1 MDCAVSSVSF
11 EGINV
16 TDCMNI
22 ADSFIPTAGVDGLLP
37 MVTYFFMVVATYAF
51 LSFFVFALVTR
62 PTTALTAQSPLT
74 NLSFFLTAGVAAVAG
89 LSYFLIQGHYHTM
102 LAELATVTDISDRQT
117 LIREAYNAIG
127 QYRYMAWA
135 VTVPL
140 LLLQVISPLK
150 IPAVTRKKTLLTL
163 LPVSFFMILA
173 AYIGHEQL
181 SFDNEIQTGPKLIWG
196 AVSMAGYAV
205 ISLTLYRLWK
215 QVNSTIQPGEQRIYR
230 LVVKSVGTFWLT
242 YPVGYILTLT
252 PIDFNW
258 IHILYTLADVI
269 SLIGIGLLPYFVSM
283 QSSEITD

>member
-1 MDCAVSSVSF
+1 MYRAGSTVSF
-11 EGINV
+11 EATNG
-16 TDCMNI
+16 TPCMHI

-37 MVTYFFMVVATYAF
+37 IVTYFFFVVATYAF
-51 LSFFVFALVTR
+51 LSFFVFALVAR

-74 NLSFFLTAGVAAVAG
+74 NLSFFLTAGVAVAG
-89 LSYFLIQGHYHTM
+89 LSYYLIQGYYHTM
-102 LAELATVTDISDRQT
+102 LAELATVTDIGDRQT

-135 VTVPL
+135 ITVPL
-140 LLLQVISPLK
+140 LLLKIVSLLK

-163 LPVSFFMILA
+163 LPASFFMILVG
-173 AYIGHEQL
+173 YVGHEQL

-196 AVSMAGYAV
+196 AVSMAGYGL

-215 QVNSTIQPGEQRIYR
+215 QVNSTVQPDGQRIYR
-230 LVVKSVGTFWLT
+230 LVVISFGTFWLT

-283 QSSEITD
+283 QSSEITH